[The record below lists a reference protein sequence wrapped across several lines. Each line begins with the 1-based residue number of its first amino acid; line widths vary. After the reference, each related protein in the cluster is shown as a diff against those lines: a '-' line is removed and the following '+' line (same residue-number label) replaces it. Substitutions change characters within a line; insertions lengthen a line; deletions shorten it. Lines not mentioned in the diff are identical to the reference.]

1 MAADDRKDGPGPR
14 DKTHSTTV
22 PSGTRIVGGTYEV
35 ERLLKAG
42 GMGEVYRGR
51 NVFNGEPVA
60 IKIVLSSQSSDETH
74 TKLFEREA
82 LVLSKL
88 AHEAIVRYYVYTV
101 DPIIGRPCLVME
113 FVAGPSLLERMAE
126 GPMPIEDVRTVMRRV
141 ASGLGAAHKRGV
153 IHRDLSPDNVIL
165 EDGLV
170 EHAKLI
176 DFGIAKAGAALGQ
189 ATMLEGR
196 IAGKY
201 NYMAPEQLGL
211 ADGVV
216 DERAD
221 IYSLGLVC
229 IGMFRGT
236 ALNMGENPFE
246 AITRRQSVPDI
257 SAVPDEMK
265 PLVARMLAPNP
276 SDRPDTMIAV
286 VKMLDDPNYVPAP
299 AVPRVT
305 AGGTVIGGK
314 MPTPPPAAVP
324 AAGKVSAQTTTSNQ
338 TPTLLPED
346 WNDDD
351 LALPGAAASPAEAE
365 IRQDATVIQPKLLR
379 PAAPASA
386 NDDDD
391 ERTVFRPKGDA
402 ARAEP
407 PRDQTVMA
415 EADQGD
421 ILDMLGG
428 STTAPPKQSPAST
441 PAQKPKAAAGAE
453 RKSSSLPLI
462 IGGVVA
468 LAIAGGGAFFMMKG
482 GVASTATTA
491 STQTTKPA
499 TTDTT
504 KPATTKPATTQTAAE
519 TAAPPVTPAVTP
531 AVAVV
536 TVKDVRH
543 WLATTAKGKCL
554 YVRPSDSAAGT
565 APQLAALTAQ
575 PDVIKALTADFTT
588 KFTTIPKI
596 AVTSVLKSQ
605 CAVLE
610 FATIRDDQAEKPADL
625 VIETPDST
633 VKGGTPLRGTVT
645 GSAGRTTALFIISA
659 SGGVAQLG
667 SYIRPGS
674 QGDAHFDI
682 PVTLAPGSAAS
693 DALLLAV
700 TTDKPVEAFA
710 TLPDGYTADTVMP
723 RLALWLQDSK
733 QTADIA
739 VQTFRLEP

>member
-1 MAADDRKDGPGPR
+1 MAADDRKDGAGPR
-14 DKTHSTTV
+14 SKSHSTTV

-60 IKIVLSSQSSDETH
+60 IKIVLSSQSADETH

-113 FVAGPSLLERMAE
+113 FVAGPSLLERMTE

-229 IGMFRGT
+229 VGMFRGT

-265 PLVARMLAPNP
+265 GLVARMLAPNP
-276 SDRPDTMIAV
+276 ADRPESMLAV
-286 VKMLDDPNYVPAP
+286 VKMLDDPTFIPPPPAP
-299 AVPRVT
+299 RETPN
-305 AGGTVIGGK
+305 GTVIGM
-314 MPTPPPAAVP
+314 MPVRPSAPAATLNPSPSQVP
-324 AAGKVSAQTTTSNQ
+324 DDWNQ
-338 TPTLLPED
+338 DPNLLPPEA
-346 WNDDD
+346 
-351 LALPGAAASPAEAE
+351 ALPDPAHEAT
-365 IRQDATVIQPKLLR
+365 IVQPRVPQQR
-379 PAAPASA
+379 PVAPA
-386 NDDDD
+386 DQD
-391 ERTVFRPKGDA
+391 ERTVFHPKGEGLQPEA
-402 ARAEP
+402 ARAAAAQP
-407 PRDQTVMA
+407 A
-415 EADQGD
+415 ADTGD
-421 ILDMLGG
+421 ILDILGG
-428 STTAPPKQSPAST
+428 STTAAPPSPAAT
-441 PAQKPKAAAGAE
+441 ARKPAAPAAPQSKAAPEKKG
-453 RKSSSLPLI
+453 SSLPLI
-462 IGGVVA
+462 IGGVVV
-468 LAIAGGGAFFMMKG
+468 LAAAAGGVGLFMMQG
-482 GVASTATTA
+482 SAPAPTAP
-491 STQTTKPA
+491 KPA
-499 TTDTT
+499 VVVAEKTPP
-504 KPATTKPATTQTAAE
+504 PAP
-519 TAAPPVTPAVTP
+519 
-531 AVAVV
+531 VV
-536 TVKDVRH
+536 TIKDVRT
-543 WLATTAKGKCL
+543 WLASAAKGKCL
-554 YVRPSDSAAGT
+554 YFRPSNSLASQTPEVTALSDTPDMTKTLGT
-565 APQLAALTAQ
+565 
-575 PDVIKALTADFTT
+575 DFTA
-588 KFTTIPKI
+588 KFTTTPKI
-596 AVTSVLKSQ
+596 AVQSVTKSQ
-605 CAVLE
+605 CAALE
-610 FATIRDDQAEKPADL
+610 FATVRDGLAETPAEIVIDPADG
-625 VIETPDST
+625 V
-633 VKGGTPLRGTVT
+633 VKGQTPLRVTVT
-645 GSAGRTTALFIISA
+645 GSAKRSAALFIISP

-667 SYIRPGS
+667 LFLRPGS
-674 QGDAHFDI
+674 QKDAQFDI
-682 PVTLAPGSAAS
+682 PVTLAAGSAAS
-693 DALLLAV
+693 DPLLLSV
-700 TTDKPVEAFA
+700 TTDKPIDAFA

-723 RLALWLQDSK
+723 RLALWLQESQ
-733 QTADIA
+733 QTADIS
-739 VQTFRLEP
+739 VQPFHLEP